1 MDCSDVNASDIF
13 WNGAVIFNASFLSG
27 FFSLEWYHHSTI
39 KRGSQ
44 SFFCT
49 KHPLSP
55 LSYSVS
61 SCEKNHDLSGNR
73 NIIVRKPSARI
84 GRPHPSNGRKRV
96 AFCPLPT
103 RSCAA
108 LSVCSSN
115 SRTQVVNL
123 TLQDIFQ
130 AGSFPT
136 GQPGDLTSGK
146 GEIFPSFED
155 FAHRTS

>member
-1 MDCSDVNASDIF
+1 MQDMDCSDVNTSDIF

-73 NIIVRKPSARI
+73 NIYCKKTFRQDRSPPSIQRPEKGGFLPA
-84 GRPHPSNGRKRV
+84 PHP
-96 AFCPLPT
+96 FL
-103 RSCAA
+103 
-108 LSVCSSN
+108 CSSN

-123 TLQDIFQ
+123 TLQNIFQ

-136 GQPGDLTSGK
+136 GQPGDLTGGK